1 MKRLAIA
8 TICTVI
14 CCAAI
19 APAQDNA
26 LGLYFSGSTFTPAT
40 ASAMVSPGFLTAAY
54 IVLTNPTGAV
64 IEGYEV
70 SIACTAADFGIPVTS
85 LMFDTNLGSNVN
97 QRVTFMSPKPALA
110 GGTVLSTA
118 FISTASTA
126 FEAISFG
133 AASPPSLPGDLP
145 VVDYAGTGPVAC
157 SLPWGTPAVAWLN
170 GVPVSVEAST
180 FGAVKALFR

>member
-1 MKRLAIA
+1 MKRLVIA
-8 TICTVI
+8 VICTVI
-14 CCAAI
+14 CCAAL

-40 ASAMVSPGFLTAAY
+40 ASAMVSPGFLHAAY

-70 SIACTAADFGIPVTS
+70 GITCTAGDFAIPLTN

-97 QRVTFMSPKPALA
+97 QRVTFMSPKPALV
-110 GGTVLSTA
+110 GGTVLA
-118 FISTASTA
+118 AVFLATASTD
-126 FEAISFG
+126 FEEISFG

-145 VVDYAGTGPVAC
+145 VVDYAGSGPVPC
-157 SLPWGTPAVAWLN
+157 GQPWGTPAVAWLN

-180 FGAVKALFR
+180 FGAVKAIFR

>member
-8 TICTVI
+8 VICTVI
-14 CCAAI
+14 CCAAL

-70 SIACTAADFGIPVTS
+70 GITCTAGDFGIPLTN

-110 GGTVLSTA
+110 GGTVLATVFLA
-118 FISTASTA
+118 TASTD
-126 FEAISFG
+126 FEEISFG
-133 AASPPSLPGDLP
+133 AAAPPSLPGDLP
-145 VVDYAGTGPVAC
+145 VVDYAGTGPVPC
-157 SLPWGTPAVAWLN
+157 GQPWGTPAVAWLN

-180 FGAVKALFR
+180 FGAVKAIFR